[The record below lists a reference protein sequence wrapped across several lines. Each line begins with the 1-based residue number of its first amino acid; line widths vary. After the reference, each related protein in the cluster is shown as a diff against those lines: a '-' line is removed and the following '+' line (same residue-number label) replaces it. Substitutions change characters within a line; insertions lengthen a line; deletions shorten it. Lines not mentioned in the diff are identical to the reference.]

1 MPRKYELKRRAEHQE
16 ETRRRIVEATVE
28 LHESVGVANTTIR
41 AIAERA
47 GVERA
52 TVYRHFPDE
61 RSLFTACTSHYL
73 AANPPPDPVP
83 LQRIADP
90 EQRLKVGL
98 AAIYAYHRRT
108 EQMTYK
114 AQRDLPQFPALAEVL
129 APYDEHWVRLGDVLA
144 AGWQT
149 QQDDRKLVRAAI
161 GHAMNFQTWRSLAR
175 EEELDDSEAVKLMVT
190 LIRCVAQGSEDAT
203 TLHRQGHGA
212 E

>member
-1 MPRKYELKRRAEHQE
+1 MGRKYQLKRRAEHQE
-16 ETRRRIVEATVE
+16 ETRRRIVEAAVE
-28 LHESVGVANTTIR
+28 LHESVGVAHTTIR

-61 RSLFTACTSHYL
+61 RSLFTACTGHYL
-73 AANPPPDPVP
+73 AANPPPDPAP

-90 EQRLKVGL
+90 TQRLQVGL
-98 AAIYAYHRRT
+98 AEIYAYHRRT
-108 EQMTYK
+108 EKMTSK
-114 AQRDLPQFPALAEVL
+114 AQRDLPQFPVLAEVL
-129 APYDEHWVRLGDVLA
+129 APYDEQWARIGEVLA

-149 QQDDRKLVRAAI
+149 QKDTSKLMRAAI

-175 EEELDDSEAVKLMVT
+175 AEELDDTEAVRLMVAM
-190 LIRCVAQGSEDAT
+190 IRCGAQGSEDENRHH
-203 TLHRQGHGA
+203 LQSHVA

>member
-1 MPRKYELKRRAEHQE
+1 MGRKYQMKRRAEHQAN
-16 ETRRRIVEATVE
+16 TRRRIVEAAVE
-28 LHESVGVANTTIR
+28 LHESVGVAHTTIQ

-61 RSLFTACTSHYL
+61 RSLFTACTGHYL
-73 AANPPPDPVP
+73 AANPPPDPAP
-83 LQRIADP
+83 LQRMADP

-98 AAIYAYHRRT
+98 AEIYAYHRRT
-108 EQMTYK
+108 EQMTSK

-129 APYDEHWVRLGDVLA
+129 VPYVEHWARLGDVLA

-149 QQDDRKLVRAAI
+149 QKGDSKLVRAAI
-161 GHAMNFQTWRSLAR
+161 GHAINFQTWRSLAR
-175 EEELDDSEAVKLMVT
+175 EEELDDAEAVKLMVAM
-190 LIRCVAQGSEDAT
+190 IRCIAQGSEDDNRP
-203 TLHRQGHGA
+203 HRQGHVA

>member
-1 MPRKYELKRRAEHQE
+1 MSRKYQLKRRAEHQE
-16 ETRRRIVEATVE
+16 ETRQRIVEAAVE
-28 LHESVGVANTTIR
+28 LHGSVGPAYTTIR

-61 RSLFTACTSHYL
+61 RSLFTACTGHYL
-73 AANPPPDPVP
+73 AANPPPDPAP

-90 EQRLKVGL
+90 DQRLQVGL
-98 AAIYAYHRRT
+98 AEIYAYHRRT
-108 EQMTYK
+108 EEMTSK
-114 AQRDLPQFPALAEVL
+114 AQRDLPQFPALADVL
-129 APYDEHWVRLGDVLA
+129 VPYIEHWVRLGAVLV

-149 QQDDRKLVRAAI
+149 QKDDGKLVRAAI

-175 EEELDDSEAVKLMVT
+175 EEELDDSEAVKLMVAM
-190 LIRCVAQGSEDAT
+190 IRCVAQGSEDAPT
-203 TLHRQGHGA
+203 PHRQGHMA

>member
-1 MPRKYELKRRAEHQE
+1 MGRKYKLKRRAEHQE
-16 ETRRRIVEATVE
+16 ETRRRIVEAAVE
-28 LHESVGVANTTIR
+28 LHESVGVAYTTIR

-73 AANPPPDPVP
+73 AANPPPDPAP
-83 LQRIADP
+83 LQGITDP

-108 EQMTYK
+108 EDMTSK

-129 APYDEHWVRLGDVLA
+129 APYDEHWARLGAVLA

-149 QQDDRKLVRAAI
+149 QQGDRKLVGAAI
-161 GHAMNFQTWRSLAR
+161 GHAMTFQTWRSLVR
-175 EEELDDSEAVKLMVT
+175 EEELDDSEAVQLMVT
-190 LIRCVAQGSEDAT
+190 MIRCVAQGSEDAT
-203 TLHRQGHGA
+203 TPH
-212 E
+212 